1 MQKSSTLSK
10 LLNIKYPVVQGA
22 MLGVSTPAMAAAVS
36 NSGGLG
42 SLAVGGLSPEK
53 TAELIRETKQLTNRP
68 FAVNLFANPIP
79 ENIDAARFNQMQN
92 FLKDLLEKNNIPF
105 ERKEAISL
113 RPNSYIDQIDVLIRE
128 KVNIVS
134 FTFGLLNEESIS
146 KLKHAGI
153 LLIGTATCV
162 QEAVLLYKNGID
174 IITAQGIEA
183 GGHRGSFL
191 DQDVPQIG
199 SMSLIP
205 LIADAVDIP
214 ILAAGG
220 IADGRAFR
228 AAMALGASGVQIGS
242 IFIPSTESIA
252 SNVYKQAV
260 MQAAD
265 VDTTLTKA
273 FTGRWA
279 RGIKNKFMAEF
290 EKSGLET
297 PDYTAQVSLTGSMRS
312 YATQH
317 DQKDFISMWAG
328 QSSSKAVRG
337 TTTEIFMKL
346 VNDAGIDK

>member
-1 MQKSSTLSK
+1 MQRSTTFSK
-10 LLNIKYPVVQGA
+10 LLNITYPIVQGA
-22 MLGVSTPAMAAAVS
+22 MLGVSTPAMTAAVS

-42 SLAVGGLSPEK
+42 SLAAGGLSAEK
-53 TAELIRETKQLTNRP
+53 TAELIRETKQLTSRP

-79 ENIDAARFNQMQN
+79 ENIDAQRFNQMQS

-105 ERKEAISL
+105 EQKEAASL
-113 RPNSYIDQIDVLIRE
+113 KPNSYLDQIDVLIRG
-128 KVNIVS
+128 KVGIVS

-146 KLKHAGI
+146 KLKQEGI
-153 LLIGTATCV
+153 ILIGTATCV
-162 QEAVLLYKNGID
+162 QEAMLLRENGID
-174 IITAQGIEA
+174 AVTAQGIEA

-214 ILAAGG
+214 VLAAGG

-228 AAMALGASGVQIGS
+228 AAMALGASGVQAGS
-242 IFIPSTESIA
+242 IFIPSSESIA
-252 SNVYKQAV
+252 SDVYKQAV

-265 VDTTLTKA
+265 VDTKLTKA

-290 EKSGLET
+290 EGSGLQT
-297 PDYTAQVSLTGSMRS
+297 PDYTTQASLTASMRA
-312 YATQH
+312 YATKH

-337 TTTEIFMKL
+337 TTAEIFMKL
-346 VNDAGIDK
+346 VNDAYAL

>member
-42 SLAVGGLSPEK
+42 SLAVGGLSPKK
-53 TAELIRETKQLTNRP
+53 TAELIRETQQLTTQP

-79 ENIDAARFNQMQN
+79 ENIDTGRFNRMQT
-92 FLKDLLEKNNIPF
+92 FLKDLLGKNNIPF
-105 ERKEAISL
+105 EQKEAASL
-113 RPNSYIDQIDVLIRE
+113 KPNSYTDQIDVLIRE
-128 KVNIVS
+128 KVSIVS

-146 KLKHAGI
+146 KLKREGI
-153 LLIGTATCV
+153 TLIGTATCV
-162 QEAVLLYKNGID
+162 QEAVLLQESGID

-205 LIADAVDIP
+205 LIADAVNIP

-228 AAMALGASGVQIGS
+228 AAMALGASGVQVGS
-242 IFIPSTESIA
+242 LFIPSIESIA
-252 SNVYKQAV
+252 SDVYKQAV
-260 MQAAD
+260 IQAAD

-290 EKSGLET
+290 DKSGLDT
-297 PDYTAQVSLTGSMRS
+297 PDYTAQVSLTGSMRA

-328 QSSSKAVRG
+328 QSSSMAVRG

-346 VNDAGIDK
+346 INDAGIDK